1 MRSAFWVPVV
11 AVALAAVATGCAPLV
26 EPSEPAAP
34 KAAPAE
40 KPLAS
45 CPPVEGPV
53 EMADTLMVDGQPV
66 NEMLASPKA
75 RQRFLE
81 RIPVKTEAG
90 DLRERVRTLLEDP
103 AFEGIAGIYGR
114 EVLRALQDVV
124 GRSDADAEVDASG
137 QITHYGLNYDGSGCM
152 RVKTRIERTSGG
164 EKEVN
169 RYKWHVRVA
178 RGGFTIVPKS
188 DEEPDDPF
196 PGTLDISDNDE
207 LLERIDQANF
217 QYKLWAKGYAIQ
229 VHDVYYRGP
238 TDDSFSRV
246 AEDDPK
252 RGHLY
257 KSTPSSCIDMMF
269 QAPPP
274 SRLPPDAEP
283 PFYCLGR
290 CDQPRLINTM

>member
-1 MRSAFWVPVV
+1 
-11 AVALAAVATGCAPLV
+11 
-26 EPSEPAAP
+26 
-34 KAAPAE
+34 
-40 KPLAS
+40 
-45 CPPVEGPV
+45 
-53 EMADTLMVDGQPV
+53 MVDGQPV
-66 NEMLASPKA
+66 NDMLASSKA

-90 DLRERVRTLLEDP
+90 DLRERVRMLLKDP

-124 GRSDADAEVDASG
+124 GRSDADAKIDASG

-152 RVKTRIERTSGG
+152 RVNTRIVRTSGG
-164 EKEVN
+164 DKEVN

-188 DEEPDDPF
+188 DEERGDPF

-207 LLERIDQANF
+207 LLDRIDREDF
-217 QYKLWAKGYAIQ
+217 QYKLWAKGYTIQ
-229 VHDVYYRGP
+229 VHDVYYRGS

-246 AEDDPK
+246 APDDPK
-252 RGHLY
+252 MGHLY
-257 KSTPSSCIDMMF
+257 KSTRSSCIDMMF
-269 QAPPP
+269 QTPPP
-274 SRLPPDAEP
+274 SRLPPGAEP